1 MSADLSS
8 ASQVLVAKQ
17 FELNQSCADIRT
29 LKVQL
34 ESTTAQKTE
43 AEELIKAEVKK
54 SSDLNGLL
62 STFKEK
68 LKSEREQGTVT
79 MSGLSERDSV
89 ISVLT
94 QEKSAIVAEVESLK
108 SAHEIVEKKLRR
120 SSMTLDEK
128 TAMVSALSD
137 DMNQAKERHSTVLVT
152 MESEIKSLKLAS
164 ENASSAAAHQLE
176 VSQKAES
183 KARDSIVQLT
193 GSAVTAAA
201 DLAKLRCDIPILQ
214 SSLDK
219 KVAELAQMKD
229 AFNLETATLKK
240 SLVAKEEAVTQF
252 QKQITENENKLSILR
267 QDHDDL
273 QKKNDENLRLK
284 QVSDESVAS
293 LNKDLKILSK
303 KIDILESIKTSL
315 SAEKENL
322 IVKNNGAQQEQSKE
336 SESLNARIITLKSEI
351 DSRNAEL
358 TESKNKIEKLNNEI
372 RDVRATN
379 VSTASDLKSQISAL
393 QNQKAEVVEKH
404 EQYKTKVDK
413 DVTIL
418 KKELIEKVSLV
429 KEETNVILIEKKKE
443 EETLVRKLDD
453 TSKALTVLKKQTA
466 TLTTENLSTLR
477 YLDKY
482 VHKISVLLF
491 FTSFSID

>member
-1 MSADLSS
+1 M
-8 ASQVLVAKQ
+8 
-17 FELNQSCADIRT
+17 
-29 LKVQL
+29 QL

-43 AEELIKAEVKK
+43 AEELVKAEVKK
-54 SSDLNGLL
+54 SSDLNKLL
-62 STFKEK
+62 GTFREK
-68 LKSEREQGTVT
+68 LKTEREQGIVA
-79 MSGLSERDSV
+79 MSGLSERDTV

-108 SAHEIVEKKLRR
+108 GAHEIVEKKLRR

-128 TAMVSALSD
+128 TAMMSALSD

-152 MESEIKSLKLAS
+152 MENEIKSLKLATES
-164 ENASSAAAHQLE
+164 ASSAAAHKLE

-183 KARDSIVQLT
+183 KARDSIAQLT
-193 GSAVTAAA
+193 GSAVIAAA
-201 DLAKLRCDIPILQ
+201 DLAKLRCEIPILQ

-219 KVAELAQMKD
+219 KVAELAVMKD
-229 AFNLETATLKK
+229 AHNLETASLKK
-240 SLVAKEEAVTQF
+240 SLVLKEEAVTQF
-252 QKQITENENKLSILR
+252 QKQITENENKLSTLR

-284 QVSDESVAS
+284 QASDESVAS
-293 LNKDLKILSK
+293 LNKDTKILSK
-303 KIDILESIKTSL
+303 KIEILESIKTSL

-322 IVKNNGAQQEQSKE
+322 IVKNNGAQQQQSKE
-336 SESLNARIITLKSEI
+336 SESLNAKIIAMKSEI

-372 RDVRATN
+372 RDVRAAN
-379 VSTASDLKSQISAL
+379 VSTVSDLTSQISVL
-393 QNQKAEVVEKH
+393 QSQKAEVVEKH

-429 KEETNVILIEKKKE
+429 KEEANIILIEKKKE

-466 TLTTENLSTLR
+466 TLTTENLSTSR
-477 YLDKY
+477 Y
-482 VHKISVLLF
+482 VKISFWCSDVF
-491 FTSFSID
+491 FDRLIFAFAIFS